1 MPAAHAS
8 VESYLAALPE
18 DRRSALRTVLGV
30 VRASIDPGYREG
42 IQYNMIGFFV
52 PHEVYPP
59 GYHCDPKQPV
69 PFLALAS
76 QKSHMAVYFFG
87 LYVAPDPLQGA
98 AQMRAF
104 QDAWRAA
111 GKRLDMG
118 KSCIRFRSVDDLAL
132 DVLAE
137 AIRALPVRTFLERYT
152 ASIPAGRKPATA
164 RARPVAR
171 GAPTPSSANSATKP
185 AARPRARGKVSTK
198 ATRTTGSKARRRTS
212 AP

>member
-1 MPAAHAS
+1 MPAAHAR

-98 AQMRAF
+98 ARMRAF

-137 AIRALPVRTFLERYT
+137 AVRALPVRTFLERYT
-152 ASIPAGRKPATA
+152 ASIPAGRKPATS
-164 RARPVAR
+164 RARPAAR
-171 GAPTPSSANSATKP
+171 GAMTPSTAKP

-198 ATRTTGSKARRRTS
+198 ATRTTGSKVRRRTS
-212 AP
+212 AL

>member
-1 MPAAHAS
+1 
-8 VESYLAALPE
+8 
-18 DRRSALRTVLGV
+18 
-30 VRASIDPGYREG
+30 
-42 IQYNMIGFFV
+42 
-52 PHEVYPP
+52 
-59 GYHCDPKQPV
+59 V